1 MEIAEDLLPFLNPWL
16 TETDEPRLMVDITGR
31 RPSAEQLIRAVNSGL
46 PIDLDNTKTGGEF
59 SLNYLEP
66 VIERIQVLRITV
78 TNTVLTNIEILEHAS
93 RLTSFEWLYP
103 SFRGSVDF
111 SELPRLRNFA
121 ALFTPELATVMAN
134 RNIKELG
141 ILGSELSHLP
151 LIEAPLEALLITDRR
166 ATDRLPEL
174 AHPESLRSFRVDMPR
189 RFDAASLL
197 AASNLEKVQLNG
209 VGRLENVA
217 ALTKLTKLARLE
229 VEAASVEDW
238 DALLESRAPS
248 ALFILSPN
256 PSKKLRDEGARR
268 GWVVAGKHDQRS
280 GQLMPFDLLNPWEEG
295 GGPVLHLDD
304 FAAVAEMIA
313 ATVGAEAL
321 DEEGVNGH
329 LVEDLLRAAC
339 EADQELS
346 GAVIEFDSE
355 AGGMYAAFPTR
366 KLAQRAVRATLAL
379 LRDPDK
385 LRAVLANAG

>member
-1 MEIAEDLLPFLNPWL
+1 
-16 TETDEPRLMVDITGR
+16 
-31 RPSAEQLIRAVNSGL
+31 VN
-46 PIDLDNTKTGGEF
+46 DA
-59 SLNYLEP
+59 
-66 VIERIQVLRITV
+66 R
-78 TNTVLTNIEILEHAS
+78 ILEDAAN
-93 RLTSFEWLYP
+93 LQNLVWQYP
-103 SFRGSVDF
+103 SLDEVLDLSR
-111 SELPRLRNFA
+111 LPRLARFVG
-121 ALFTPELATVMAN
+121 ALPSQLESLLNNACLDELNLFSETPST
-134 RNIKELG
+134 
-141 ILGSELSHLP
+141 LP
-151 LIEAPLEALLITDRR
+151 TIGAPLKSLLIGDRR

-174 AHPESLRSFRVDMPR
+174 EHPGLLRSFRVDMPR

-197 AASNLEKVQLNG
+197 AAPNLEKVQLLEC
-209 VGRLENVA
+209 GRLENLE
-217 ALTKLTKLARLE
+217 ALTKLSNLSKLE
-229 VEAASVEDW
+229 VYGSSHEDW
-238 DALLESRAPS
+238 DVLLGSSS
-248 ALFILSPN
+248 ASATFILSPD

-280 GQLMPFDLLNPWEEG
+280 GRLMPFDLLNPWEEG

-313 ATVGAEAL
+313 ATVGAEAF

>member
-1 MEIAEDLLPFLNPWL
+1 
-16 TETDEPRLMVDITGR
+16 
-31 RPSAEQLIRAVNSGL
+31 
-46 PIDLDNTKTGGEF
+46 
-59 SLNYLEP
+59 
-66 VIERIQVLRITV
+66 
-78 TNTVLTNIEILEHAS
+78 
-93 RLTSFEWLYP
+93 
-103 SFRGSVDF
+103 
-111 SELPRLRNFA
+111 
-121 ALFTPELATVMAN
+121 
-134 RNIKELG
+134 
-141 ILGSELSHLP
+141 
-151 LIEAPLEALLITDRR
+151 
-166 ATDRLPEL
+166 
-174 AHPESLRSFRVDMPR
+174 MPR

-229 VEAASVEDW
+229 VEADSVEDW
-238 DALLESRAPS
+238 DALLESRALS

-280 GQLMPFDLLNPWEEG
+280 GRLMPFDLLNPWEEG
-295 GGPVLHLDD
+295 GGPVLHLED

-313 ATVGAEAL
+313 ATVGAEAF